1 MDFSRFKDVNIN
13 IKKVNIKLNTG
24 VFDMYTPLYSTV
36 AKIDGC
42 KHRISVLRCGYIG
55 LNFLLVDDVPTFQM
69 YGSHQTISENLS
81 SLGLPKNIVLQIL
94 EFVEYND

>member
-1 MDFSRFKDVNIN
+1 MDFKRFKDVNIN
-13 IKKVNIKLNTG
+13 VKKITVKLNTG

-36 AKIDGC
+36 VKIDGC

-69 YGSHQTISENLS
+69 YGSHQTISENMDC
-81 SLGLPKNIVLQIL
+81 LGLPENIVPQIL
-94 EFVEYND
+94 KFAEYND